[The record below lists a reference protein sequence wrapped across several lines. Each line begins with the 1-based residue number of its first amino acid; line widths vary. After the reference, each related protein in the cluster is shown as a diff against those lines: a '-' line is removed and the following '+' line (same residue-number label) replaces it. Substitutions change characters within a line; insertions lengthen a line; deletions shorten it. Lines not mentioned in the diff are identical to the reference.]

1 MEGLLSFVTVFF
13 QGVASFLS
21 PCVLPLIPA
30 YLTYMTGQSI
40 EMMIEDRKAHRK
52 LIINALAFI
61 MGFSLVFVLLG
72 IVATSIGKFLQA
84 NRDII
89 RKISGILIIFFG
101 LFHTGPIPIKFLSYE
116 RRLSIGQ
123 RNPGLI
129 SSFLIGVGFSFGW
142 SPCIGPVLASV
153 YIMASQ
159 AETMPRGMSLLI
171 VYAIGLGLPFFLIAV
186 GLKYVWKRLQG
197 LYKHMQLIKV
207 ISGILLIVIGV
218 MIYFNGF
225 YFLTGL

>member
-1 MEGLLSFVTVFF
+1 MEGLLSFITVFF

-40 EMMIEDRKAHRK
+40 EIMMEDKRAHRK

-61 MGFSLVFVLLG
+61 FGFSLVFVLLG
-72 IVATSIGKFLQA
+72 IVATSIGRFLQA

-89 RKISGILIIFFG
+89 RKISGILITFFG
-101 LFHTGPIPIKFLSYE
+101 LFHTGFIPIKFLNYE
-116 RRLSIGQ
+116 KRLNIG
-123 RNPGLI
+123 RSRPGLI

-142 SPCIGPVLASV
+142 SPCIGPVLTTV
-153 YIMASQ
+153 FIMASQ
-159 AETMPRGMSLLI
+159 AETLLIGMSLLI
-171 VYAIGLGLPFFLIAV
+171 VYAIGLGLPFLLIAV
-186 GLKYVWKRLQG
+186 GLKFFWKYIQG
-197 LYKHMQLIKV
+197 LYKHMQLIKI
-207 ISGILLIVIGV
+207 ISGVLLIVIGL
-218 MIYFNGF
+218 MIYFNAF

>member
-1 MEGLLSFVTVFF
+1 MEGLLSFITVFF

-40 EMMIEDRKAHRK
+40 ELMIEDRSAHRK

-61 MGFSLVFVLLG
+61 FGFSLVFVLLG
-72 IVATSIGKFLQA
+72 IVATSVGKFLQS

-101 LFHTGPIPIKFLSYE
+101 LFHTGLIPVKFLNYE
-116 RRLSIGQ
+116 KRLNIGQ
-123 RNPGLI
+123 RSPGLI

-159 AETMPRGMSLLI
+159 ASTLLLGMSLLI
-171 VYAIGLGLPFFLIAV
+171 VYALGLGLPFFIIAV
-186 GLKYVWKRLQG
+186 GLKYFWKHLQG
-197 LYKHMQLIKV
+197 LYKHMQLIKT

-218 MIYFNGF
+218 MIYFNAF
-225 YFLTGL
+225 YFLTGI

>member
-1 MEGLLSFVTVFF
+1 MEGLLSFITVFF

-40 EMMIEDRKAHRK
+40 EIMMEDKRAHRK

-61 MGFSLVFVLLG
+61 FGFSLVFVLLG
-72 IVATSIGKFLQA
+72 IVATSIGRFLQA

-101 LFHTGPIPIKFLSYE
+101 LFHTGFIPIKFLNYE
-116 RRLSIGQ
+116 KRLNIG
-123 RNPGLI
+123 RSRPGLI

-142 SPCIGPVLASV
+142 SPCIGPVLTTV
-153 YIMASQ
+153 FIMASQ
-159 AETMPRGMSLLI
+159 AETLLIGMSLLI
-171 VYAIGLGLPFFLIAV
+171 VYAIGLGLPFLLIAV
-186 GLKYVWKRLQG
+186 GLKFFWKYIQG
-197 LYKHMQLIKV
+197 LYKHMQLIKI
-207 ISGILLIVIGV
+207 ISGVLLIVIGL
-218 MIYFNGF
+218 MIYFNAF